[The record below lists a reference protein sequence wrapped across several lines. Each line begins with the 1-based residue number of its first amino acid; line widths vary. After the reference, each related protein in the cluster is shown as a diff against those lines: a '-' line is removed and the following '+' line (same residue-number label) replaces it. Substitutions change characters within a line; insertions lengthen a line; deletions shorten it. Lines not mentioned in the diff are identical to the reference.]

1 MQLDHPTLPKTGAET
16 CMMFQSICAVKGV
29 KAYGMKEGKFGL
41 ALIRATGTAAGV
53 FTQNLVRAAPIELM
67 RKQIKKGTMDAVIV
81 NSGCANAYT
90 GKRGYRDA
98 VEMTVFAGSALDIDP
113 EEVGVA
119 STGVI
124 GRYLDLPLIQR
135 QCQTVA
141 QKIDHTAEAE
151 KRAAEAIM
159 TTDTFPKHAL
169 VQKESFT
176 IGGITKGSGM
186 IAPNMGT
193 MLAFIYTDAEIGA
206 KKLSQSLRQATKR
219 TFNRVVVDGD
229 MSTNDIALCTAT
241 GESGRVNPAEFS
253 QALEECCRSL
263 AQQIAADGEGATK
276 LIEVTVMGAQKEES
290 AAKVARTIIESPL
303 VKTAV
308 YGEDPNWGRVV
319 AAAGR
324 AGIEFDPNAVSL
336 WISDGTQRYPLV
348 RSGEITADLKMAK
361 KAMHEKKVI
370 FILDLAKGKAE
381 ATAWGCD
388 LTERYVEING
398 RYTT

>member
-1 MQLDHPTLPKTGAET
+1 MTVR
-16 CMMFQSICAVKGV
+16 SICAVKGV
-29 KAYGMKEGKFGL
+29 MAYGVKEGKFGL
-41 ALIRATGTAAGV
+41 TLIRASGTAAGV
-53 FTQNLVRAAPIELM
+53 FTENLVKAPPIELM
-67 RKQIKKGTMDAVIV
+67 RKQIKKGNMEAVIA

-90 GKRGYRDA
+90 GKRGYDDA
-98 VEMTVFAGSALDIDP
+98 VAMTGFAGSELGVEP
-113 EEVGVA
+113 ELVGVA

-135 QCQTVA
+135 QCKIIA
-141 QKIDHTAEAE
+141 HKIDRTTEAE
-151 KRAAEAIM
+151 NLAAEAIM

-169 VQKESFT
+169 VQKETFS

-193 MLAFIYTDAEIGA
+193 MLAFIYTDADIGA
-206 KKLSQSLRQATKR
+206 KALSQSLKQATKR

-241 GESGRVNPAEFS
+241 AEAGKVDHVEFS
-253 QALEECCRSL
+253 LALEECCRSL
-263 AQQIAADGEGATK
+263 ARQIAADGEGATK
-276 LIEVTVMGAQKEES
+276 LIEVTVTGAKTEEA

-324 AGIEFDPNAVSL
+324 AGVEFDPNAISL
-336 WISDGTQRYPLV
+336 WISNGTERYLLV
-348 RSGEITADLKMAK
+348 RSGEIIADLKKAK
-361 KAMHEKKVI
+361 ESMHGKKV
-370 FILDLAKGKAE
+370 FFNLDLAAGKEE

>member
-1 MQLDHPTLPKTGAET
+1 
-16 CMMFQSICAVKGV
+16 VKGV
-29 KAYGMKEGKFGL
+29 KAYGIKEGKFGL
-41 ALIRATGTAAGV
+41 TLIRASGTAAGV
-53 FTQNLVRAAPIELM
+53 FTENLVKAPPIELM
-67 RKQIKKGTMDAVIV
+67 RKQIKKGKMEAVIA

-90 GKRGYRDA
+90 GKRGYDDA
-98 VEMTVFAGSALDIDP
+98 VAMTGYAGSELGVEP
-113 EEVGVA
+113 ELVGVA

-135 QCQTVA
+135 QCKA
-141 QKIDHTAEAE
+141 IAHKIDQTTEAE
-151 KRAAEAIM
+151 SLAAEAIM

-169 VQKESFT
+169 VQKETFSV
-176 IGGITKGSGM
+176 GGITKGSGM

-193 MLAFIYTDAEIGA
+193 MLAFIYTDAEVAA
-206 KKLSQSLRQATKR
+206 KPLSQALKQAAQR

-241 GESGRVNPAEFS
+241 AESGKVNHAEFS
-253 QALEECCRSL
+253 LALEECCRSL
-263 AQQIAADGEGATK
+263 AQQIASDGEGATK
-276 LIEVTVMGAQKEES
+276 LIEVKVTGAKNEEA
-290 AAKVARTIIESPL
+290 AAKVARTIIASPL

-324 AGIEFDPNAVSL
+324 AGVEFDPNAISL
-336 WISDGTQRYPLV
+336 WISNGTERYPLV
-348 RSGEITADLKMAK
+348 RSGEIIADLKKAK
-361 KAMHEKKVI
+361 ESMHGKKVI
-370 FILDLAKGKAE
+370 FILDLAAGKEE

>member
-1 MQLDHPTLPKTGAET
+1 MT
-16 CMMFQSICAVKGV
+16 FRSICAVKGV
-29 KAYGMKEGKFGL
+29 SSYGTKEGKFGL
-41 ALIRATGTAAGV
+41 ALIRASGTSAGV
-53 FTQNLVRAAPIELM
+53 FTENLVKAAPIELM
-67 RKQIKKGTMDAVIV
+67 RKQIKKGRMEAVIA

-90 GKRGYRDA
+90 GKRGYEDA
-98 VEMTVFAGSALDIDP
+98 IAMTEFAGSVLNVESDLI
-113 EEVGVA
+113 GVA

-124 GRYLDLPLIQR
+124 GRYLDLPRVQR
-135 QCQTVA
+135 QCEEIA
-141 QKIDHTAEAE
+141 PKIDRTPEAE
-151 KRAAEAIM
+151 SLTAQAIM

-169 VQKESFT
+169 VQKETFT

-193 MLAFIYTDAEIGA
+193 MLAFIYTDAEIGVEPLLQA
-206 KKLSQSLRQATKR
+206 LRQATRR

-229 MSTNDIALCTAT
+229 TSTNDIALCTAT
-241 GESGRVNPAEFS
+241 GEAGKVNLSEFS
-253 QALEECCRSL
+253 PALEECCRSL
-263 AQQIAADGEGATK
+263 ARQIAADGEGATK
-276 LIEVTVMGAQKEES
+276 LLEVTVKGVQKEEE

-324 AGIEFDPNAVSL
+324 AGVVFVPNAVSL
-336 WISDGTQRYPLV
+336 WVSDGNTRYPLV
-348 RSGEITADLKMAK
+348 SSGTIIADLKKAK
-361 KAMHEKKVI
+361 ETMHGKKVI
-370 FILDLAKGKAE
+370 FILDLGTGNEE

>member
-1 MQLDHPTLPKTGAET
+1 MT
-16 CMMFQSICAVKGV
+16 FRSICAVKGV
-29 KAYGMKEGKFGL
+29 KACGMKEGKFGL
-41 ALIRATGTAAGV
+41 ALITARGTAAGV
-53 FTQNLVRAAPIELM
+53 FTENLVKAAPIELM
-67 RKQIKKGTMDAVIV
+67 RRQIKKGTMEAVIA

-90 GKRGYRDA
+90 GKRGYADA
-98 VEMTVFAGSALDIDP
+98 VAMTGYAGSALNVDQDL
-113 EEVGVA
+113 VGVA

-135 QCQTVA
+135 QCEEIAPQINRTPDAETLAA
-141 QKIDHTAEAE
+141 Q
-151 KRAAEAIM
+151 AIM
-159 TTDTFPKHAL
+159 TTDTFAKHAL
-169 VQKESFT
+169 VQRETFT
-176 IGGITKGSGM
+176 VGGITKGSGM

-206 KKLSQSLRQATKR
+206 KPLMQVLKQATRR

-241 GESGRVNPAEFS
+241 GEAGKVNPAEFS
-253 QALEECCRSL
+253 PALEECCRSL
-263 AQQIAADGEGATK
+263 AKQIAADGEGATK
-276 LIEVTVMGAQKEES
+276 LLEVTVKGAQKEEA

-308 YGEDPNWGRVV
+308 YGEDPNWGRVI

-324 AGIEFDPNAVSL
+324 AGVDFDPNAVSL
-336 WISDGTQRYPLV
+336 WISDENMKYPLV
-348 RSGEITADLKMAK
+348 SSGAIIADLKKAK
-361 KAMHEKKVI
+361 EAMHGRKVI
-370 FILDLAKGKAE
+370 FILDLGAGKEE

>member
-1 MQLDHPTLPKTGAET
+1 MT
-16 CMMFQSICAVKGV
+16 FRSICAVKGV
-29 KAYGMKEGKFGL
+29 SSYGTKEGKFGL
-41 ALIRATGTAAGV
+41 ALIRASGTSAGV
-53 FTQNLVRAAPIELM
+53 FTENLVKAAPIELM
-67 RKQIKKGTMDAVIV
+67 RKQIKKGRMEAVIA

-90 GKRGYRDA
+90 GKRGYDDA
-98 VEMTVFAGSALDIDP
+98 IAMTEFAGSVLNVEPDLI
-113 EEVGVA
+113 GVA

-124 GRYLDLPLIQR
+124 GRYLDLPRVQR
-135 QCQTVA
+135 QCEEIA
-141 QKIDHTAEAE
+141 PKIDRTPEAE
-151 KRAAEAIM
+151 SLTAQAIM

-169 VQKESFT
+169 VQKETFT

-193 MLAFIYTDAEIGA
+193 MLAFIYTDAEIGVEPLLQA
-206 KKLSQSLRQATKR
+206 LRQATRR

-229 MSTNDIALCTAT
+229 TSTNDIALCTAT
-241 GESGRVNPAEFS
+241 GEAGKVNLSEFS
-253 QALEECCRSL
+253 PALEECCRSL
-263 AQQIAADGEGATK
+263 ARQIAADGEGATK
-276 LIEVTVMGAQKEES
+276 LLEVTVKGVQKEEE

-324 AGIEFDPNAVSL
+324 AGVDFDPNAVSL
-336 WISDGTQRYPLV
+336 WISDGNTRYPLV
-348 RSGEITADLKMAK
+348 SSGTIIADLKKAK
-361 KAMHEKKVI
+361 ETMHGKKVI
-370 FILDLAKGKAE
+370 FILDLGTGKEE